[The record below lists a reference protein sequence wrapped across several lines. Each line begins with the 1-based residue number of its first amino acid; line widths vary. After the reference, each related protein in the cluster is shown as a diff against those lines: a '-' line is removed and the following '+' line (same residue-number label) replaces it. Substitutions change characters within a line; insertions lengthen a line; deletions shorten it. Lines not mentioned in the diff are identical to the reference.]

1 MKKKI
6 SLLLCILAMA
16 MSLVG
21 CSENKVSK
29 ETEVTHETESS
40 LINNAEVVLNFLLQ
54 FSDDDM
60 DAIRNKDE
68 FDLEFSMMYVGIP
81 ASGENFLG
89 LLDSWQSAKKECG
102 QFIGYDIEEY
112 ETKKTKDGYEV
123 SIEAE
128 FEDRDVTLVFLFD
141 EKMNIETLDVSAEYD
156 KSEIFKKASLNT
168 LLGMGVVFA
177 ALIVLA
183 FLISLLKHT
192 NIISNLFE
200 SKSQSDVLPMIGESV
215 KTDDIVIEKQEN
227 LNLSNDAEL
236 VAAIAAAI
244 AAYEGTSVDG
254 FVVRSIRRR
263 TSNNWI

>member
-6 SLLLCILAMA
+6 ILLLCILTMA

-21 CSENKVSK
+21 CSEKKVSNEAK
-29 ETEVTHETESS
+29 VSSETESS
-40 LINNAEVVLNFLLQ
+40 LIKNAEVVLINLTQL
-54 FSDDDM
+54 SDDDM
-60 DAIRNKDE
+60 DKFRNEDE
-68 FDLEFSMMYVGIP
+68 FNLEYIMMYYGIP
-81 ASGENFLG
+81 TSGEKFLG
-89 LLDSWQSAKKECG
+89 LLDSWQSAEKECG
-102 QFIGYDIEEY
+102 QFVGYDIEEY
-112 ETKKTKDGYEV
+112 KTKKTKDGYEV

-128 FEDRDVTLVFLFD
+128 FEDRDVTLVFIFD

-168 LLGMGVVFA
+168 LLGMGDVCA